1 MFFVLSIPI
10 LWFIRETKAIL
21 FWLYLW
27 QLKEYHIGRFLD
39 HFRTEKGKR
48 LLFNKLL
55 IIKIFLFSFA
65 LLSFYFLPIFRN
77 VIIMPWHFYYA
88 FWLLILILYCLE
100 TIKALKDFFQKNF
113 KKPILTQKAAI
124 LISAALIFQ
133 FLFLLVLIQ
142 TAQQIFLFISG
153 LLIFDILTP
162 VIISAI
168 VLFLQPLAVLGR
180 NQIIKKASEKRAQFQ
195 NLLVIGIT
203 GSYGKTST
211 KEFLATILSERFKV
225 LKTAEHQN
233 SEVGVSLC
241 ILNDL
246 KPEHEIF
253 ICEMGAYNR
262 GGIKL
267 LCDIVKPKIG
277 ILTGINEQHMATFG
291 SQENIVKGKYELIKS
306 LPEDG
311 LSIFNGDNEYCF
323 ELYKK
328 TLIKKRVYGLQSSI
342 SGLPLDI
349 LAYNI
354 RAEKDFITF
363 RVVLWDEIAD
373 FKVNLMGSQNVS
385 NVLAAAVCAREL
397 GMTLEEISK
406 ACQKIESWQSGFQL
420 KKGINGLN
428 IIDATYSANPDGVI
442 SHLEYLKIWAGKK
455 VIVMPC
461 LIELGRASKEVHK
474 RIGQKIGE
482 VCGLSII
489 TTKDRFEEIQEGV
502 GSKALFIESPKEIF
516 EKIKSFCNPGDL
528 VLLES
533 RVPSQLISLLVEE
546 AKASSSPAFL

>member
-1 MFFVLSIPI
+1 MFFSLFT

-39 HFRTEKGKR
+39 HFQTEKGR
-48 LLFNKLL
+48 QLLLNKLVFL
-55 IIKIFLFSFA
+55 KIFLL
-65 LLSFYFLPIFRN
+65 LLSLALSYDNWPIQVDYLIDLLLLSLIFILFGLYFLESFK
-77 VIIMPWHFYYA
+77 VFKD
-88 FWLLILILYCLE
+88 FLE
-100 TIKALKDFFQKNF
+100 KTIKKPVWT
-113 KKPILTQKAAI
+113 KK
-124 LISAALIFQ
+124 S
-133 FLFLLVLIQ
+133 LFLTSISLIPVIALFLVL
-142 TAQQIFLFISG
+142 LFGNIDTFSAM
-153 LLIFDILTP
+153 LAFDILTP
-162 VIISAI
+162 AIVSVI
-168 VLFLQPLAVLGR
+168 VLFFQPFAVLGR

-233 SEVGVSLC
+233 SEVGISQC

-267 LCDIVKPKIG
+267 LCDIAKPKIG
-277 ILTGINEQHMATFG
+277 ILTGINEQHMAIFG
-291 SQENIVKGKYELIKS
+291 SQKNIVKGKYELIES

-311 LSIFNGDNEYCF
+311 LAIFNGDNEYCF
-323 ELYKK
+323 ELYKR

-349 LAYNI
+349 LAYNV

-363 RVVLWDEIAD
+363 RVALRDELAD
-373 FKVNLMGSQNVS
+373 FKVNLMGSQNIS
-385 NVLAAAVCAREL
+385 NVLAAVICAREL

-442 SHLEYLKIWAGKK
+442 SHLEYLKIWSEKK

-482 VCGLSII
+482 VCDLSII
-489 TTKDRFEEIQEGV
+489 TTKDRFEEIQEGA
-502 GSKALFIESPKEIF
+502 GDKALFIENPKEIF
-516 EKIKSFCNPGDL
+516 EKLKSFCNPGDL
-528 VLLES
+528 ILLEN
-533 RVPSQLISLLVEE
+533 RVPSQLVSLLVE
-546 AKASSSPAFL
+546 

>member
-39 HFRTEKGKR
+39 HFQTEKGR
-48 LLFNKLL
+48 QLLFNKLVFL
-55 IIKIFLFSFA
+55 KIFL
-65 LLSFYFLPIFRN
+65 LLLFLVLSCDNWPMQVDYLIDLLLISSIFILFGLYFLESFK
-77 VIIMPWHFYYA
+77 A
-88 FWLLILILYCLE
+88 FKDFLE
-100 TIKALKDFFQKNF
+100 KTIKKPVWT
-113 KKPILTQKAAI
+113 KK
-124 LISAALIFQ
+124 S
-133 FLFLLVLIQ
+133 LFLTSTSLIPVIALFLVL
-142 TAQQIFLFISG
+142 LFGNIDTFSAM
-153 LLIFDILTP
+153 LAFDILTP
-162 VIISAI
+162 VIVSAI

-233 SEVGVSLC
+233 SEMGVSLC

-267 LCDIVKPKIG
+267 LCDIIKPKIG

-363 RVVLWDEIAD
+363 RVVLGDEIAD

-428 IIDATYSANPDGVI
+428 IIDATYSANPDGVL
-442 SHLEYLKIWAGKK
+442 SHLEYLKILPGKK

-474 RIGQKIGE
+474 RIGRKIGE

-502 GSKALFIESPKEIF
+502 GSKALFLESPKEIF
-516 EKIKSFCNPGDL
+516 EKIKSFCLEGDV

-533 RVPSQLISLLVEE
+533 RIPAELIKQLIID
-546 AKASSSPAFL
+546 